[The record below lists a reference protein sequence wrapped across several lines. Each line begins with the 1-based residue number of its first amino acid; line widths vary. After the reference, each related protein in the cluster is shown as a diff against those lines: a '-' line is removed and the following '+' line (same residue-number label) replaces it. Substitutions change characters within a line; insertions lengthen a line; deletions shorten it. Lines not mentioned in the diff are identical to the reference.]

1 MNAEYLQ
8 SKAHNFSYLQVMNL
22 RPTLSS
28 IPTLKF
34 PTFLPSFLAAVLE
47 LERQDSTSFQPL
59 PFHYQEVAHCLFT
72 AGIQESLPR
81 EVFGDEHVKIR
92 DLIGLIEKARYKKIL
107 DGLQMMQEA
116 AAVKLNNLSAM
127 ELNTVRAFFTGS
139 LDQFHRYSKMAEV
152 ELAPAAPQPAT
163 AQPASGT
170 EAPQPVRQLRRGG

>member
-1 MNAEYLQ
+1 MI
-8 SKAHNFSYLQVMNL
+8 S
-22 RPTLSS
+22 RPVQYSSLFTLFS
-28 IPTLKF
+28 IPV
-34 PTFLPSFLAAVLE
+34 SFLFVAVLD

-59 PFHYQEVAHCLFT
+59 PFHYQEVAHSIFT
-72 AGIQESLPR
+72 AGIKESLPR

-92 DLIGLIEKARYKKIL
+92 DLIGLIEKLRYQKIL

-139 LDQFHRYSKMAEV
+139 LDQFHKYSKMGEGEV
-152 ELAPAAPQPAT
+152 APTATQAPTAAQT
-163 AQPASGT
+163 GSGA